1 MVVWDVVVF
10 VWDVVV
16 LVLDWDVVVFVWDVV
31 VFDWDVFVWDVFFW
45 EVLVWDV
52 LAWDEFAW
60 DVLTWDVFDGG
71 IVIFPFLMAS
81 SVAKIPET
89 DTVAL
94 LAYNNVKFRSND
106 DFESN
111 KLIALSLWIL

>member
-1 MVVWDVVVF
+1 M
-10 VWDVVV
+10 
-16 LVLDWDVVVFVWDVV
+16 
-31 VFDWDVFVWDVFFW
+31 FDD
-45 EVLVWDV
+45 
-52 LAWDEFAW
+52 
-60 DVLTWDVFDGG
+60 G
-71 IVIFPFLMAS
+71 IVIFPFFIAS

-111 KLIALSLWIL
+111 RLIVLSFCIL

>member
-1 MVVWDVVVF
+1 MY
-10 VWDVVV
+10 
-16 LVLDWDVVVFVWDVV
+16 
-31 VFDWDVFVWDVFFW
+31 
-45 EVLVWDV
+45 
-52 LAWDEFAW
+52 
-60 DVLTWDVFDGG
+60 DGG
-71 IVIFPFLMAS
+71 IVIFPFLIAS

-111 KLIALSLWIL
+111 KLMALSLCII